1 MKRSVLIIFYIF
13 IFQLSFAQFQSQRDT
28 NDIEIKEVRS
38 TLDKATGYTYLGGG
52 EWATAKNKI
61 PYIQTQKSAE
71 GASDA
76 SMSRRE
82 SRKIKR
88 KLRATKAEKK
98 LGKVNFEAME
108 LRDIIINGQ
117 AFQLLQVRKEKGN
130 FEFPLIKEGF
140 STYEVMDYYVFRA
153 DRLEQVLPSPLV
165 FNKPY
170 VVDLKVFVSDEI
182 PYYKTKNIDA
192 LISKKV
198 RSTIFSRQMES
209 FSTTNLLLTLYP
221 TVDEGEK
228 RMRFNL
234 INSYNKPYVTRSYYN
249 EKNLKELFN
258 TKFFETDFESFKDF
272 IGTPSI
278 SFQYS
283 DSQPTT
289 FEGYCELGL
298 NQYQYG
304 DYYNAVANLNKALRM
319 RPDYDHFEVYSHRA
333 NAKYRLGDLYG
344 ALDDYNQALD
354 YRPEEQES
362 QKEWLKN
369 YMNRGV
375 VKYHLGDR
383 SEACSDWKRAYE
395 QGVAKAGEY
404 LEKHCQ

>member
-1 MKRSVLIIFYIF
+1 M
-13 IFQLSFAQFQSQRDT
+13 
-28 NDIEIKEVRS
+28 
-38 TLDKATGYTYLGGG
+38 
-52 EWATAKNKI
+52 
-61 PYIQTQKSAE
+61 
-71 GASDA
+71 
-76 SMSRRE
+76 
-82 SRKIKR
+82 
-88 KLRATKAEKK
+88 
-98 LGKVNFEAME
+98 
-108 LRDIIINGQ
+108 
-117 AFQLLQVRKEKGN
+117 
-130 FEFPLIKEGF
+130 
-140 STYEVMDYYVFRA
+140 
-153 DRLEQVLPSPLV
+153 
-165 FNKPY
+165 
-170 VVDLKVFVSDEI
+170 
-182 PYYKTKNIDA
+182 
-192 LISKKV
+192 
-198 RSTIFSRQMES
+198 
-209 FSTTNLLLTLYP
+209 LTLYP

-319 RPDYDHFEVYSHRA
+319 RPDYDHYEVYSHRA

-395 QGVAKAGEY
+395 QGVEKAGEY